1 MSNLQ
6 MIATLAT
13 ICEEQNRLIK
23 AIALR
28 LGELGDTALRDE
40 IAEADRKYRDFLG
53 AGEWPE
59 KAAPV
64 WDGEN

>member
-1 MSNLQ
+1 

-23 AIALR
+23 AMALR
-28 LGELGDTALRDE
+28 LGELGDVALRDE

-53 AGEWPE
+53 ADELP
-59 KAAPV
+59 
-64 WDGEN
+64 